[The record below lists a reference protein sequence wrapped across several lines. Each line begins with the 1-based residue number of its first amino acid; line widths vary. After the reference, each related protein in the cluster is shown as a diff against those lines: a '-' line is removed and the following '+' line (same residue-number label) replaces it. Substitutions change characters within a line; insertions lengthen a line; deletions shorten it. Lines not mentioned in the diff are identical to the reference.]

1 MRSLP
6 RRTFK
11 YNPLPSYQAPLN
23 LQLAI
28 YHMRTFNLI
37 TATFIMPL
45 FTVVAEDVKQSTSK
59 KTLKVKEIEL
69 SAQGTPPGSMKYA
82 QSEIKITAGQPIRM
96 TFKNPD
102 VLQHNVIIIKP
113 GTLAKV
119 GALADAMLTDP
130 EAMKKSFIPKSPD
143 ILHSTILVNPGG
155 QAVLKFTITE
165 PGNYPIICTFPGHWR
180 LMNAVLKV
188 VK

>member
-1 MRSLP
+1 
-6 RRTFK
+6 
-11 YNPLPSYQAPLN
+11 
-23 LQLAI
+23 
-28 YHMRTFNLI
+28 MRTYNI
-37 TATFIMPL
+37 IAAIFILPL
-45 FTVVAEDVKQSTSK
+45 FTAVAEDVKKSTTK
-59 KTLKVKEIEL
+59 KTHQVKEIEI

-130 EAMKKSFIPKSPD
+130 DAMKKSFVPKSAD
-143 ILHSTILVNPGG
+143 ILHSTALVNPGG
-155 QAVLKFTITE
+155 KAVLEFTITE
-165 PGNYPIICTFPGHWR
+165 PGSYPIICTFPGHWR

>member
-1 MRSLP
+1 
-6 RRTFK
+6 
-11 YNPLPSYQAPLN
+11 
-23 LQLAI
+23 
-28 YHMRTFNLI
+28 MRTFNLI
-37 TATFIMPL
+37 STILLLTFIS
-45 FTVVAEDVKQSTSK
+45 VDAEDKKKSTGRGTLPEK
-59 KTLKVKEIEL
+59 KIEL
-69 SAQGTPPGSMKYA
+69 SAQGNPPGTMKYA
-82 QSEIKITAGQPIRM
+82 QSEIKIKAGQPVRM

-102 VLQHNVIIIKP
+102 LLQHNVIIIKP

-143 ILHSTILVNPGG
+143 ILHSTALVNPGG
-155 QAVLKFTITE
+155 QAILKFTIAE

>member
-1 MRSLP
+1 MR
-6 RRTFK
+6 
-11 YNPLPSYQAPLN
+11 
-23 LQLAI
+23 I
-28 YHMRTFNLI
+28 FNLI
-37 TATFIMPL
+37 AISLFLTFPSAD
-45 FTVVAEDVKQSTSK
+45 AEDK
-59 KTLKVKEIEL
+59 KKSPDKGALPEKKIEF
-69 SAQGTPPGSMKYA
+69 SAQGTPPGTMKYA

-102 VLQHNVIIIKP
+102 LLQHNVIIIKP

-143 ILHSTILVNPGG
+143 ILHSTALVNPGG